1 MTWSEG
7 GNWMTPN
14 EKRGLLHKTSKE
26 LSVFVGI
33 KGEAG
38 KWERV
43 EIRESAAVKKGYEQG
58 GK

>member
-1 MTWSEG
+1 
-7 GNWMTPN
+7 MTPN
-14 EKRGLLHKTSKE
+14 DKRGLLHKTSKE